1 MPSSVFVRR
10 MKALALVAA
19 VGLCASACGRFGP
32 LEPPPDPNAVAAKP
46 ADSTEPQ
53 GPKKIE
59 PLKAKSRPFVLDP
72 LL

>member
-19 VGLCASACGRFGP
+19 LGVCVSACGRFGA
-32 LEPPPDPNAVAAKP
+32 LEPPPDPSAAAAKP
-46 ADSTEPQ
+46 ADPADPQ
-53 GPKKIE
+53 APKKNE
-59 PLKAKSRPFVLDP
+59 PLKPTPRPFALDP